1 MQAHVRDFRQCQLFV
16 ETMKVSAH
24 LHEKAAVQEWIRDL
38 HEQQTESQLCST
50 LRCTPSL
57 ATVRHLAAH
66 GLEQHQHGFELTTP
80 LQTPTAR
87 PSIVHKW

>member
-1 MQAHVRDFRQCQLFV
+1 MSA
-16 ETMKVSAH
+16 ETMKVSTH
-24 LHEKAAVQEWIRDL
+24 LHEKATVQEWIRDL

-57 ATVRHLAAH
+57 ATVRHLAIKH
-66 GLEQHQHGFELTTP
+66 CLEQHQHGFELTTP

-87 PSIVHKW
+87 PSIVHK